1 MTWLHAPRGTWAG
14 RARPPLGR
22 RPACMPLG
30 CAPGAPALL
39 SPLCGVARVRQRGA
53 ERRRGFRRRAPRRR
67 CMSRTAAPGS
77 TTPATRT
84 PSSPWC
90 TATPTSASGS
100 RVRLSP
106 AQEGCARPPQ
116 YWSSVLRCPHL
127 HSEVAA
133 THPSPVIST
142 HVRRRPGSL
151 HVSSPHALTV
161 KRRSLG
167 CARGVRQPAR
177 APERWDISAR
187 WPQAAARRGV
197 IVCAAPRSC
206 TASSR
211 SASADLTHQA

>member
-1 MTWLHAPRGTWAG
+1 MQRWSGGYSACRGAHAAGTASFRQRRGLHHMTWLHAPRGTWAG

-116 YWSSVLRCPHL
+116 YWSSVFRCPHL
-127 HSEVAA
+127 HGEVAA
-133 THPSPVIST
+133 TPFTCH
-142 HVRRRPGSL
+142 L
-151 HVSSPHALTV
+151 HA
-161 KRRSLG
+161 
-167 CARGVRQPAR
+167 CATTTRKLARR
-177 APERWDISAR
+177 APTCVDSEASLSGMRAR
-187 WPQAAARRGV
+187 HAAAG
-197 IVCAAPRSC
+197 P
-206 TASSR
+206 
-211 SASADLTHQA
+211 SA